1 MRLERIRDMLVLHIA
16 AGKSI
21 AFRKEWVEQLRA
33 LPYEQYGDFL
43 KDTIYPALTEEER
56 KLWHKSQISNRA
68 LHAALQRRVY
78 DP

>member
-1 MRLERIRDMLVLHIA
+1 MKLERINGVLMLYIGDGLCVP
-16 AGKSI
+16 
-21 AFRKEWVEQLRA
+21 FREEWVEQLRA

-68 LHAALQRRVY
+68 LHAALQAGT
-78 DP
+78 

>member
-1 MRLERIRDMLVLHIA
+1 MNESMACLC
-16 AGKSI
+16 SI
-21 AFRKEWVEQLRA
+21 SATVFVGSFREEWVEQLRA

-68 LHAALQRRVY
+68 LHAALQAGT
-78 DP
+78 